1 MSANASRVIIQTPPN
16 LAFVYPMK
24 LFLCC
29 LLATA
34 IGVSAQEC
42 DPQAAAQTLVE
53 NEAKFVQLG
62 HDQGSRAAFL
72 HFLADDAIT
81 FQPSPINAKKS
92 WLARKDDGPS
102 LKWQPVFAAAARSC
116 DLGYTTGPAE
126 WRRRKEDEKPLG
138 YGQSVSIWKKQNDGE
153 WRVVIDIGGSAP
165 GAQKVDDP
173 PEVAAPTTTAPAHRS
188 LADAKKKLREA
199 EIWFTNTAKTDSTAA
214 LIGSSD
220 PSVRVIRDGVFPA
233 AGRAPANLMLSVRRG
248 ELTSERLGGDM
259 SEAGDF
265 AYSYGKYTLVR
276 SQDTEKGHYLQIWRT
291 DDKGAWKV
299 TLDFQSPLPTGQK

>member
-1 MSANASRVIIQTPPN
+1 MG
-16 LAFVYPMK
+16 Y
-24 LFLCC
+24 
-29 LLATA
+29 
-34 IGVSAQEC
+34 
-42 DPQAAAQTLVE
+42 
-53 NEAKFVQLG
+53 
-62 HDQGSRAAFL
+62 DQGSRAAFL
-72 HFLADDAIT
+72 HFLADDSVT
-81 FQPSPINAKKS
+81 FQPSPVNAKKL

-102 LKWQPVFAAAARSC
+102 LKWQPVFAAVARSC

-126 WRRRKEDEKPLG
+126 WRQRKEDQKPLG
-138 YGQSVSIWKKQNDGE
+138 YGQSVSIWKKQKDGE
-153 WRVVIDIGGSAP
+153 WRVIVDIGGSAP
-165 GAQKVDDP
+165 GAQKIEDP
-173 PEVAAPTTTAPAHRS
+173 PEVAAPTTTAPPHRD

-199 EIWFTNTAKTDSTAA
+199 EIWFTNTAKADSTAA

-248 ELTSERLGGDM
+248 ELTSEPLGGDM

-291 DDKGAWKV
+291 DEKGAWKL
-299 TLDFQSPLPTGQK
+299 TLDFQSPLATGQK